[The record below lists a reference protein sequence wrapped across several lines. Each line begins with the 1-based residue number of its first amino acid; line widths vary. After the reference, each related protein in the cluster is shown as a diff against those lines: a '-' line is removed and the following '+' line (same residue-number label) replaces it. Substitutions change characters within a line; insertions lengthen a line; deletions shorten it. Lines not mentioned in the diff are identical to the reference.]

1 MKLENMDKRC
11 RELQRKSEVGEEQ
24 FRLLKGE
31 LDTERKK
38 SLAQEKSFRIGN
50 ASSLTKRKTSWLRS
64 TNNATPTAAKAKSSK
79 TTTKSCKNPNP

>member
-1 MKLENMDKRC
+1 MGKRVGDYEMKLENMDKRC

-38 SLAQEKSFRIGN
+38 SLAQEKSFQDWQRELADEKKN
-50 ASSLTKRKTSWLRS
+50 LL
-64 TNNATPTAAKAKSSK
+64 AKID
-79 TTTKSCKNPNP
+79 